1 MLYKKESSFFKFKI
15 SYLAS
20 TGANV
25 ILLSTAAI
33 LAFRYI
39 VNACSIASPYYW
51 RKHVHLDESL
61 LQYLQ
66 F

>member
-1 MLYKKESSFFKFKI
+1 MLYKKESRFFKFKI

-39 VNACSIASPYYW
+39 VNACSIASP
-51 RKHVHLDESL
+51 VL
-61 LQYLQ
+61 
-66 F
+66 FA